1 MSATDFPAP
10 VLASRLAGPARL
22 RPFRAV
28 ARPGMGPRLD
38 LDRDWPEVAFIALA
52 VLLFWRAAP
61 PADVPNA
68 AEIAGRAILHPVF
81 GLPSVLLG
89 VTDGVRFALLA
100 SLLAAAGGMWWLGVV
115 LGLGRPGRLWASL
128 TYAFAGG
135 VGAGWLA
142 GRFGLDLG
150 YPWIPWAL
158 ACALLAVQWR
168 RRLYAACAAAA
179 LALVLLGSDFGLAC
193 ATVAVLALFLLVAG
207 TSLRRVQPYIALRRD
222 EALIAVL
229 IGLLGFGLA
238 AIQLLPQL
246 AAAFAVAPMVR
257 SAPVTTGLGHL
268 LRALIGSPEGRTT
281 AGGLYAYLGVMPFF
295 FLAGLPVAMRRAN
308 RRMLLGLGLLVALS
322 LLWAARN
329 WLSRTGAS
337 DAVLAWGAVALLAL
351 AGLGFDA
358 LWRWSAANLKL
369 RRTSLP
375 AAVRWAVA
383 WLGIITL
390 AALAVASVIDLYWK
404 SRSPSSAASG
414 IHFGLT
420 VGDLLRTFAVQ
431 RPVLLGAGAV
441 LSALSLLVLALL
453 IVADIRSRRAQLDD
467 EAVDM
472 DGVPRPGEPLDI
484 PEGTRVAVSPSA
496 DPWKL
501 PTWQASFF
509 LLFALMVGIVLF
521 LRLYKLDTLG
531 SEIYGDIII
540 ARNYMQGVL
549 AGRWP
554 VRFDLSAGPLYHY
567 LIAPVIALVG
577 LDYARLKLASVL
589 VSLGVL
595 AATYA
600 FSRRLVNDHF
610 ALLTTFIAG
619 LSSWLL
625 IFSRLGNS
633 QILLPLLTAAAL
645 WLVIR
650 VVQLN
655 RQSDLIACAIVSALG
670 LYVYPQSFVLPGA
683 IFMTLLFL
691 RWTGFPVTGKRLGL
705 FALIVLVCAIPFVF
719 IVGTDPANFSE
730 GYIGSKMKTDGD
742 FLTLLGQSVVRAL
755 LAFNVRGDE
764 SFRSNPSGL
773 AQLDR
778 ISGILFLVGIVFW
791 LTTRKRRR
799 WVPIWL
805 VPLLVLQVPSIL
817 ALNQPRE
824 VPSASRTLGVA
835 PIVYMLVASGL
846 WWLILVMRRRGW
858 RWSYVSIVTA
868 VVLGCML
875 FLNVQ
880 RYFKF
885 YIGGLPYQDTPIG
898 RLIADYAD
906 SLPPDTQVYMVGCC
920 WEHSIPDR
928 FVDKEVVRPQN
939 WHYVDARDLSCL
951 QLQFLQP
958 PAVLIWSFY
967 DALPAPQLQEC
978 AHWLPAQLFTYQ
990 DRPTFRAAPLR
1001 PDLPPPSAGTGQPAQ
1016 VETGLNATRLEIGGQ
1031 AVDLVYSKLDMGR
1044 PEDLIDDDVATL
1056 ARGMEANPFVL
1067 EFYFPEPRSI
1077 RGLSAAFGSMDFVV
1091 TAKLFADEHAEP
1103 KVYTREFR
1111 GLPPDPQI
1119 DMAFDDAP
1127 SSVRRLRL
1135 EVLQLQPPTDV
1146 HIHVRELKFK

>member
-1 MSATDFPAP
+1 M
-10 VLASRLAGPARL
+10 L
-22 RPFRAV
+22 
-28 ARPGMGPRLD
+28 
-38 LDRDWPEVAFIALA
+38 
-52 VLLFWRAAP
+52 
-61 PADVPNA
+61 
-68 AEIAGRAILHPVF
+68 
-81 GLPSVLLG
+81 
-89 VTDGVRFALLA
+89 
-100 SLLAAAGGMWWLGVV
+100 
-115 LGLGRPGRLWASL
+115 
-128 TYAFAGG
+128 
-135 VGAGWLA
+135 
-142 GRFGLDLG
+142 
-150 YPWIPWAL
+150 
-158 ACALLAVQWR
+158 
-168 RRLYAACAAAA
+168 
-179 LALVLLGSDFGLAC
+179 
-193 ATVAVLALFLLVAG
+193 
-207 TSLRRVQPYIALRRD
+207 
-222 EALIAVL
+222 
-229 IGLLGFGLA
+229 
-238 AIQLLPQL
+238 
-246 AAAFAVAPMVR
+246 R

-268 LRALIGSPEGRTT
+268 LEALIVGPGGQPIP
-281 AGGLYAYLGVMPFF
+281 GGLYAYLGIAPFL
-295 FLAGLPVAMRRAN
+295 FLAGLPVALRRAN

-322 LLWAARN
+322 LLWAAGS

-337 DAVLAWGAVALLAL
+337 DAILAWGAVALLAL

-390 AALAVASVIDLYWK
+390 AALAAASVIDLYRK
-404 SRSPSSAASG
+404 NRPAVPAGVTASFS
-414 IHFGLT
+414 ILNA
-420 VGDLLRTFAVQ
+420 GDLVRAYAGQHLVF
-431 RPVLLGAGAV
+431 LWLGAIISV
-441 LSALSLLVLALL
+441 LSLLGLALL
-453 IVADIRSRRAQLDD
+453 IVADSRSRRSRLNA
-467 EAVDM
+467 EAVDA
-472 DGVPRPGEPLDI
+472 DGMPRPGESLDI
-484 PEGTRVAVSPSA
+484 PDGTPVADSPSA

-501 PTWQASFF
+501 PTWQASFI
-509 LLFALMVGIVLF
+509 LLFVLMVGIVLF

-540 ARNYMQGVL
+540 VRNYLQGVL

-567 LIAPVIALVG
+567 LIAPVIAVVG
-577 LDYARLKLASVL
+577 LDYAGLKLASVL

-600 FSRRLVNDHF
+600 FSRRLVNDYF

-619 LSSWLL
+619 VSSWLL

-650 VVQLN
+650 VVQRN

-683 IFMTLLFL
+683 IFLTLLFL
-691 RWTGFPVTGKRLGL
+691 RWTGFPVTGKKLGL

-719 IVGTDPANFSE
+719 IVGIDPANFSE
-730 GYIGSKMKTDGD
+730 GYIGSKMKTEGD
-742 FLTLLGQSVVRAL
+742 FLPLLGQSVVRAL

-791 LTTRKRRR
+791 LTNKERRR
-799 WVPIWL
+799 WVPVWL

-868 VVLGCML
+868 VVLGGML
-875 FLNVQ
+875 LLNAQ
-880 RYFKF
+880 RYFKL

-906 SLPPDTQVYMVGCC
+906 ALPPDTQVYMVGCC

-928 FVDKEVVRPQN
+928 FVDKEVARPQN
-939 WHYVDARDLSCL
+939 WHYIDARDLSCV

-958 PAVLIWSFY
+958 PAVLIWSFH
-967 DALPAPQLQEC
+967 DELPAPQLQEC
-978 AHWLPAQLFTYQ
+978 AHWLPAQSFTYQ

-1016 VETGLNATRLEIGGQ
+1016 VETGLNAARLEIGGQ

-1044 PEDLIDDDVATL
+1044 PEDLFDGDVATL
-1056 ARGMEANPFVL
+1056 ARGLEANPFVL
-1067 EFYFPEPRSI
+1067 EFIYPEPRPI
-1077 RGLSAAFGSMDFVV
+1077 RGLSADFASMDFIV
-1091 TAKLFADEHAEP
+1091 TAKLFADERAEP
-1103 KVYTREFR
+1103 QVYTQEFR
-1111 GLPPDPQI
+1111 GLPPDPHI
-1119 DMAFDDAP
+1119 EMAFAGAP
-1127 SSVRRLRL
+1127 ATVRKLRL
-1135 EVLQLQPPTDV
+1135 EVQQLQPPAEV
-1146 HIHVRELKFK
+1146 HIHVREVKFTE